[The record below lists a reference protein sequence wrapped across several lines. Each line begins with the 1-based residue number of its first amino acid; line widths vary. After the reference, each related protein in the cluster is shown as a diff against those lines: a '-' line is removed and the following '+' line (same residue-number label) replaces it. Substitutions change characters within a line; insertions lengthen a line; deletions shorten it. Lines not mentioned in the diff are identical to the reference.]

1 MDLRISDT
9 TVAGVPTLIVDGIV
23 DLATVGTLQSS
34 VDRAIR
40 RHPGRRLAVDLEA
53 VTAID
58 DAALGVLLGL
68 AATARDHGGD
78 LVLVAAVARIRDRLE
93 RTRLD
98 RAIDV
103 VDSISEHA

>member
-1 MDLRISDT
+1 MDLRISEV
-9 TVAGVPTLIVDGIV
+9 TVASVPTLIVDGIV
-23 DLATVGTLQSS
+23 DLATIGTLHGN

-40 RHPGRRLAVDLEA
+40 RHPGRRIAIDLESVPA
-53 VTAID
+53 LD

-68 AATARDHGGD
+68 AATARDHGGE
-78 LVLVAAVARIRDRLE
+78 VIIVASTPTIRGRLT